1 MNDKI
6 IIVTAK
12 ELELASS
19 FTREIHEV
27 AQSAHTAIDKLIVL
41 DTYLRGLKREGRAN
55 VDLLNRIQEI
65 RDQTYGLVNHIRGIH
80 NLILDKLPAK
90 GDEQ

>member
-1 MNDKI
+1 MNNKI

-19 FTREIHEV
+19 FTREIHEI
-27 AQSAHTAIDKLIVL
+27 AQSAHTAIDKLILL
-41 DTYLRGLKREGRAN
+41 DAYLRVLKREGCTN
-55 VDLLNRIQEI
+55 TDLLNRIQEM
-65 RDQTYGLVNHIRGIH
+65 RDQTYELVNHIRGIH

-90 GDEQ
+90 GDEK